1 MAGLIYTPSIRLRGL
16 SAQIL
21 VLIFLLGVCRLSFP
35 GEKCWLAKG
44 PLFPAGS
51 KEEVMTKAAAFLIKA
66 EAVPAHPYWP
76 KGKSGVTL
84 GVGWDA
90 GYHSEAE
97 LRETW
102 APLGAETISQLA
114 NATGKRGR
122 EAQTL
127 IPALR
132 SIEIPRSLSIRIFT
146 DSLKDHYYPFVV
158 HVFPGLERLPAD
170 IQVVF
175 ISVVFNRG
183 AGMGSDPD
191 WGIATQVDQRWE
203 IRRMREDVK
212 RADVFAIYAH
222 LGTMKRLW
230 QGADHRGLLIRRRD
244 EQALIRPYVNK
255 QLQWEADREK
265 LKQAGLPPCPNYL
278 THSQE

>member
-1 MAGLIYTPSIRLRGL
+1 
-16 SAQIL
+16 
-21 VLIFLLGVCRLSFP
+21 
-35 GEKCWLAKG
+35 
-44 PLFPAGS
+44 
-51 KEEVMTKAAAFLIKA
+51 
-66 EAVPAHPYWP
+66 VPVHPYWP

-90 GYHSEAE
+90 GYHSNTE

-102 APLGAETISQLA
+102 AALGEDATSRLS
-114 NATGKRGR
+114 NAAGKRGP
-122 EAQTL
+122 EAQAL

-132 SIEIPRSLSIRIFT
+132 SISIPRNLSIQILT
-146 DSLKDHYYPFVV
+146 DSLKNHYYPFVIQT
-158 HVFPGLERLPAD
+158 FPGLERLPSD

-191 WGIATQVDQRWE
+191 WRFAKQVDERWE
-203 IRRMREDVK
+203 MRRMRDDVK
-212 RADVFAIYAH
+212 RADMFAIYAH

-230 QGADHRGLLIRRRD
+230 QSVDQHGLLIRRRD

-255 QLQWEADREK
+255 QLRWEEDRDK
-265 LKQAGLPPCPNYL
+265 LKQAGLPPC
-278 THSQE
+278 SE